1 MNSTVKQRILSVVM
15 ALAALGAAFFGANYW
30 RANYLAGVAMVS
42 LPVPKSDIPPYTL
55 LDGSMFEQSEFPR
68 ALINQGTGY
77 AISADD
83 LAGRISAG
91 TLLAGEPVSVRLA
104 ASPADFRLADPA
116 LEVVSIPL
124 EVVSGVG
131 GHIRNGEQVNLYRL
145 AYTDATETA
154 DGIVTPGTAEVTLV
168 ARVLV
173 VAVLDGNGQEAMRYE
188 KAQAAD
194 QNQLTT
200 NAPQQPQPVKVLV
213 VAAPP
218 QIVQSILD
226 AIARTKLG
234 EELLWVTLALP

>member
-1 MNSTVKQRILSVVM
+1 MHSTVVKQRVLQIVLAIL
-15 ALAALGAAFFGANYW
+15 ALGAAVYGASYW
-30 RANYLAGVAMVS
+30 QTNYLASVSMVQM
-42 LPVPKSDIPPYTL
+42 PVPAADIPPYTL
-55 LDGSMFEQSEFPR
+55 LDASMFVSHEFPR
-68 ALINQGTGY
+68 ALLDQGY
-77 AISADD
+77 AASANE
-83 LAGRISAG
+83 LAGKISAG
-91 TLLAGEPVSVRLA
+91 TLLAAQPVSVRLA
-104 ASPADFRLADPA
+104 VPSEQFRLADPA

-131 GHIRNGEQVNLYRL
+131 GHVRNGEQVNLYRL

>member
-1 MNSTVKQRILSVVM
+1 MHSTGVKQRILQIF
-15 ALAALGAAFFGANYW
+15 LAILALGAAVYGASYW
-30 RANYLAGVAMVS
+30 QTNYLASVSMVQM
-42 LPVPKSDIPPYTL
+42 PVPAADIPPYTL
-55 LDGSMFEQSEFPR
+55 LDASMFVSHEFPR
-68 ALINQGTGY
+68 ALLDQGY
-77 AISADD
+77 AASANE
-83 LAGRISAG
+83 LAGKISAG
-91 TLLAGEPVSVRLA
+91 TLLAAQPVSVRLA
-104 ASPADFRLADPA
+104 VPSEQFRLADPA

-131 GHIRNGEQVNLYRL
+131 GHVRNGEQVNLYRL